1 MCMSRNGG
9 DCLST
14 DEKIKKKYLHLY
26 DDRMQ
31 EGQLYFQIKFS
42 NILLFKTKL

>member
-1 MCMSRNGG
+1 MSRNGG

-14 DEKIKKKYLHLY
+14 DKKKKLILHLY

-31 EGQLYFQIKFS
+31 ECQLYFQIKFS
-42 NILLFKTKL
+42 DMFKTKL